1 MNWLLKS
8 FTYTLAISSSWLLF
22 TNQALADIKLTTGTP
37 TKEGVITIKITLGNG
52 KTKIVN
58 VTVPEETTS
67 TGKAILIN
75 NAFKTGQPFT
85 LKGIEQNGN
94 MLTFPKIVDKFE
106 KLKDTTGETTKL
118 EAVNEQ
124 KAKKG
129 QIDGEFIEIA
139 SQLAGVDALGNE
151 SIFIASLGFE
161 TETETILASSQF
173 LFSELG
179 GNDIDNWLSSIF
191 TDLQGQLP
199 VVYQPNLSLDLD
211 NDLMSF
217 IFPDEIL
224 PSSGLIENG
233 TTDINASSSLDIEVQ
248 PTPEPT
254 STLSLLS
261 LGILGA
267 GATLKRKVKR
277 SHSIK
282 KEPTKVG

>member
-1 MNWLLKS
+1 M
-8 FTYTLAISSSWLLF
+8 
-22 TNQALADIKLTTGTP
+22 
-37 TKEGVITIKITLGNG
+37 
-52 KTKIVN
+52 
-58 VTVPEETTS
+58 
-67 TGKAILIN
+67 
-75 NAFKTGQPFT
+75 
-85 LKGIEQNGN
+85 
-94 MLTFPKIVDKFE
+94 
-106 KLKDTTGETTKL
+106 
-118 EAVNEQ
+118 
-124 KAKKG
+124 
-129 QIDGEFIEIA
+129 
-139 SQLAGVDALGNE
+139 
-151 SIFIASLGFE
+151 
-161 TETETILASSQF
+161 ASSQF